1 MRWQMGFGDRHAALA
16 HLGCNGLRRVYVGA
30 VAESRRYVGMAFSL
44 VSAGVALVICAAQSV
59 HAQKFDPNAPEKK
72 TVTVGSEIK
81 RGSSAVFEAQLEL
94 PSNIDV
100 VAAWRAAA
108 NTVIT
113 QNQQR
118 NTDTDGFLL
127 GAHFRAW
134 TKMAVLVNLDSPVV
148 DTARAHELGRIDFAE
163 YRKLQRQ
170 LGIDDATLSNLA
182 GIRHDAIKNDIDR
195 WSKLK

>member
-1 MRWQMGFGDRHAALA
+1 MRVAQAAVLMSLFLCVA
-16 HLGCNGLRRVYVGA
+16 QAVY
-30 VAESRRYVGMAFSL
+30 
-44 VSAGVALVICAAQSV
+44 
-59 HAQKFDPNAPEKK
+59 AQKFDPNAPAKK

-100 VAAWRAAA
+100 VAAWRAA
-108 NTVIT
+108 NTMIT
-113 QNQQR
+113 QNRQR
-118 NTDTDGFLL
+118 NTDTDGFLV
-127 GAHFRAW
+127 GAYFRAW
-134 TKMAVLVNLDSPVV
+134 TKMASLANSDSRVV
-148 DTARAHELGRIDFAE
+148 DTARAHELGRIYFAE

-182 GIRHDAIKNDIDR
+182 GIRHDGIKNDIDK

>member
-1 MRWQMGFGDRHAALA
+1 
-16 HLGCNGLRRVYVGA
+16 
-30 VAESRRYVGMAFSL
+30 MAFSL
-44 VSAGVALVICAAQSV
+44 VSAAVVLVICSAQSV
-59 HAQKFDPNAPEKK
+59 HAQKFDPNAPAKK

-94 PSNIDV
+94 PTNIDV
-100 VAAWRAAA
+100 VAAWRAA

-113 QNQQR
+113 QNRQR

-134 TKMAVLVNLDSPVV
+134 TKMAVLANLDSPVV
-148 DTARAHELGRIDFAE
+148 DAARAHELGRIYFAE

-182 GIRHDAIKNDIDR
+182 GIRHDGIKNDIDK
-195 WSKLK
+195 WSKVK